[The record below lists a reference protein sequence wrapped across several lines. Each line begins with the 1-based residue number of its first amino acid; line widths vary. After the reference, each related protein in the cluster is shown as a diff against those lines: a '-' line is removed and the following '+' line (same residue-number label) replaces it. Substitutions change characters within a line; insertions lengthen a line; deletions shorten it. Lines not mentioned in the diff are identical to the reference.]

1 MVLPLVTV
9 HNPSLGEGCSVDIPA
24 LAFLGALWKVG
35 FCVTRESS
43 RQGSGDV
50 GAGDGIE
57 DVPPTAGTVTGNSEV
72 D

>member
-1 MVLPLVTV
+1 M
-9 HNPSLGEGCSVDIPA
+9 DIPA